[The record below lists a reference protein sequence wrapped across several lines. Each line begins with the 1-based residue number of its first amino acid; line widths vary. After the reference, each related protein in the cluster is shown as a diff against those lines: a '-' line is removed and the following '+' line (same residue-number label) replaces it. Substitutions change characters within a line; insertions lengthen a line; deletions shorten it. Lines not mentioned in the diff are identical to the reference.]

1 MLWGAF
7 LAKMIDRE
15 LKAASAYLWI
25 LAGFTF
31 FDIIHS
37 AIPDGNMYL
46 PWNLAEP
53 ARQIPYQF
61 GAAYAA
67 LAALMLLLSLTKES
81 RQAPDAQAHS

>member
-15 LKAASAYLWI
+15 LKAASAYLGI
-25 LAGFTF
+25 LAGFTYF
-31 FDIIHS
+31 GIVHS
-37 AIPDGNMYL
+37 AVPDGNMYL

-53 ARQIPYQF
+53 ARRIPYQF

-67 LAALMLLLSLTKES
+67 LAGLLLLLSLTRES
-81 RQAPDAQAHS
+81 REPAAAHS